1 MSTATKEEV
10 LRFYPQSSA
19 DLAKLTEMVGY
30 GEGFRQMTFNN
41 GASASSLI
49 EFFNSNQGA
58 VEAVMKFI
66 HDNINA
72 YELEE
77 EEEEDEEDE

>member
-1 MSTATKEEV
+1 MGS
-10 LRFYPQSSA
+10 L
-19 DLAKLTEMVGY
+19 MVGY

-58 VEAVMKFI
+58 IEAVMEFI
-66 HDNINA
+66 RNNIDA

-77 EEEEDEEDE
+77 EDEDEEDE